1 MNNVKIG
8 KFIAK
13 LRKAKGLTQQQLG
26 DLVGVGGKSVSKW
39 ERGINMP
46 DVSIINEVSKILG
59 ITSDELLKGEFDK
72 KSTNEEYRKKI
83 RQKKITALL
92 FILIVLTISITIV
105 LISYFKNDTH
115 EYWIASNSSDFKV
128 DGYIEYNKKS
138 YTISI
143 NRLYCQLEE
152 CKELYL
158 KTIRH
163 TISINNI
170 MIYRKN
176 NIDELVQPINI
187 NKYLDNNEILL
198 TNQFQN
204 DFINYDDLKNV
215 NSAQIIIEGYDIYD
229 KSYKY
234 TINLRIDDKKE

>member
-72 KSTNEEYRKKI
+72 KSTNEEYKKKI
-83 RQKKITALL
+83 KQRKITALL
-92 FILIVLTISITIV
+92 FILIFLSSLIITF
-105 LISYFKNDTH
+105 LFYYFKNDTH
-115 EYWIASNSSDFKV
+115 KYWLTSENKDFNIY
-128 DGYIEYNKKS
+128 GYIEYNKKD

-143 NRLYCQLEE
+143 NKLYCQLEE
-152 CKELYL
+152 CKTKYIKNIDYAL
-158 KTIRH
+158 
-163 TISINNI
+163 SINNTLV
-170 MIYRKN
+170 YRSVKN
-176 NIDELVQPINI
+176 SQFDEVIVI

-204 DFINYDDLKNV
+204 DFINYDDLKNI
-215 NSAQIIIEGYDIYD
+215 NSAQIIIEGFDIED
-229 KSYKY
+229 TTYKY
-234 TINLRIDDKKE
+234 TINLKINDKKE